1 MNGNIVINQQ
11 PSLPTSER
19 SAPKTKTK
27 CQKRVKAAHFQK
39 SNNKCSQMRTPT
51 MSITSDILDFLG
63 YDKSIK

>member
-1 MNGNIVINQQ
+1 MNCNIVINQQ
-11 PSLPTSER
+11 LSLPTSER

-27 CQKRVKAAHFQK
+27 YQKRVEA
-39 SNNKCSQMRTPT
+39 QMRTPT

>member
-1 MNGNIVINQQ
+1 MNCNIVINQQ

-27 CQKRVKAAHFQK
+27 DQKRVEAVHCQK
-39 SNNKCSQMRTPT
+39 SNNECFQMRAPI
-51 MSITSDILDFLG
+51 MFITSDILDFLG